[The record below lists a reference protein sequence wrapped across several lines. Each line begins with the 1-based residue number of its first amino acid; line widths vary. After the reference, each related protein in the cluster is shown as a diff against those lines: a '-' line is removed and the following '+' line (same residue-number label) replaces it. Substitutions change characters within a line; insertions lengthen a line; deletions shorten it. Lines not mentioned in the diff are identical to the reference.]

1 MAEGGSIGEQ
11 AHTLEQEIAQ
21 IEQDLASKREALEQ
35 QQQSGQIAEVPHEKE
50 TLREVVGER
59 IGVSAPAAQK
69 PAASSTSSGQAAVPP
84 PVVEP
89 PAYLSP
95 ELKEKVQELVNIAFV
110 QTLEVAIKKAQAT
123 NNAALIDAFHDALV
137 DELYTYLIERGK
149 LNKL

>member
-1 MAEGGSIGEQ
+1 MPESGLQ
-11 AHTLEQEIAQ
+11 NNLEQEIAQ
-21 IEQDLASKREALEQ
+21 IEQDLASKRVALEQ

-50 TLREVVGER
+50 TLREVIDER
-59 IGVSAPAAQK
+59 IGVSAPA
-69 PAASSTSSGQAAVPP
+69 PAPQPTTPSASSGQAAILPP

-89 PAYLSP
+89 PSYLSP
-95 ELKEKVQELVNIAFV
+95 ELKEKVQELVNVAFS
-110 QTLEVAIKKAQAT
+110 QSPSEAIKQARAA